1 MSRFDPFLRQRSLQT
16 TIVWFGIAGL
26 ALVVALGA
34 VISWRGAA
42 TYLTRDA
49 DRRLGD
55 IAQRT
60 AALYSLY
67 IRERRAELENL
78 AGSPTIVAAAEASN
92 RESTRRNLAGM
103 DRAAL
108 ERLFE
113 SSRSMQIDA
122 AAERYLRSV
131 EDRSDFVALYLTDA
145 NGFTGIATE
154 RRADFAHGDDAWWQN
169 AMLNGSFM
177 SEPRLDSVSGAL
189 AIEIAVAVVA
199 PATERRSGVLSAIF
213 DLQRLARL
221 VAAYD
226 AHAGAAIE
234 VVDVQ
239 GRLIVSRDSTHL
251 LTVLPVADRI
261 PRTDTVSFAT
271 VQGTRGLERLATARV
286 SPGRRY
292 WVMVRQPVSAAYASV
307 RGAGRLILFGAI
319 LLTVVFTGS
328 LLGLGN
334 WLHRQVTE
342 PVQEMAGAAARVAQG
357 DISDAVTFHE
367 GAGEVAHLSS
377 ALHGMLDALRRLV
390 GAIRGAADEAA
401 AMAAEIGASTQEM
414 SASGEEMA
422 ATTQDLARR
431 AHQQAETVRTA
442 SADANRILDIA
453 KRLAEGARDAAQR
466 NTALRTTAEGYRAK
480 LEESV
485 ASLETMATEVDRAEA
500 EASALAA
507 ASEQISKFVAQMKAI
522 ATQTHLLALNAA
534 IEAARA
540 GEHGRGFGVVAGEVR
555 KLAMQARQAAVT
567 TEGTGETVLQRVRVT
582 HDTMQRLAIAA
593 ALARQAG
600 KTVSEGLGEVV
611 QATRDNDSWTREIDG
626 AATESAGLVNE
637 VAGALGELALGTDGF
652 ASSAEEI
659 AAASQELGAATQ
671 EIAASAHALAQAADR
686 LMGAVRTF
694 RLGTDP

>member
-1 MSRFDPFLRQRSLQT
+1 MFRFDPFLRHRSLQT

-26 ALVVALGA
+26 VFVVALSA
-34 VISWRGAA
+34 VLSWRGAA
-42 TYLTRDA
+42 NYLTRDA

-78 AGSPTIVAAAEASN
+78 AGSPTIVAATEASN
-92 RESTRRNLAGM
+92 RESARRNLARM
-103 DRAAL
+103 DAAAL
-108 ERLFE
+108 ERMFG
-113 SSRSMQIDA
+113 SSRSMQVDA
-122 AAERYLRSV
+122 VAQRYLRSV
-131 EDRSDFVALYLTDA
+131 LDRSDFVALYVTDA
-145 NGFTGIATE
+145 NGFTGIATQ
-154 RRADFAHGDDAWWQN
+154 RRANFVQSDNAWWQY
-169 AMLNGSFM
+169 AMRTGAFM

-199 PATERRSGVLSAIF
+199 PATERRIGVLSAIF

-221 VAAYD
+221 VAASD
-226 AHAGAAIE
+226 AHVGAAVE

-239 GRLIVSRDSTHL
+239 GRLIIGQDSSRV
-251 LTVLPVADRI
+251 LTVLPIAEQI

-271 VQGTRGLERLATARV
+271 VQGTRELERVATARV
-286 SPGRRY
+286 SPGRY

-307 RGAGRLILFGAI
+307 RGAGRIILFGAI
-319 LLTVVFTGS
+319 LLAAIFTGS

-334 WLHRQVTE
+334 WLHRQVTA
-342 PVQEMAGAAARVAQG
+342 PVQEMAGAATRVAQG

-367 GAGEVAHLSS
+367 GAGEVASLST
-377 ALHGMLDALRRLV
+377 ALHGMLDSLRRLV
-390 GAIRGAADEAA
+390 GAIRAAADEAA
-401 AMAAEIGASTQEM
+401 AMAAEIGASTQQM

-422 ATTQDLARR
+422 GTTQDLSRR
-431 AHQQAETVRTA
+431 ALQQAGTVRTA

-453 KRLAEGARDAAQR
+453 KRLADGARDAAQR
-466 NTALRTTAEGYRAK
+466 NTALRTTAERYRAK

-485 ASLETMATEVDRAEA
+485 TSLETLAAEVDRAEA
-500 EASALAA
+500 EATALAA

-522 ATQTHLLALNAA
+522 ATQTNMLALNAA
-534 IEAARA
+534 IEAGRA
-540 GEHGRGFGVVAGEVR
+540 GEHGRGFGVVADEVR

-567 TEGTGETVLQRVRVT
+567 TEGTVQTVLQRVRAT
-582 HDTMQRLAIAA
+582 HDTMQRLAVAG

-611 QATRDNDSWTREIDG
+611 QAARDNDSWTREIDG
-626 AATESAGLVNE
+626 AATESATLVNGI
-637 VAGALGELALGTDGF
+637 AGALGELASGADGF

-686 LMGAVRTF
+686 LLGAVRSF
-694 RLGTDP
+694 RLGTEE

>member
-1 MSRFDPFLRQRSLQT
+1 MSRFGPFLRQRSLQT

-26 ALVVALGA
+26 VFVVALSA
-34 VISWRGAA
+34 VLSWRGAA
-42 TYLTRDA
+42 SYLTRDA

-78 AGSPTIVAAAEASN
+78 AGSPTIVAATEASN
-92 RESTRRNLAGM
+92 RESARRNLARM
-103 DRAAL
+103 DAAAL
-108 ERLFE
+108 ERMFG
-113 SSRSMQIDA
+113 SSRSMQVDA
-122 AAERYLRSV
+122 VAQRYLRSV

-145 NGFTGIATE
+145 NGFTGIATQ
-154 RRADFAHGDDAWWQN
+154 RRADFVQSDDAWWQY
-169 AMLNGSFM
+169 AMRTGAFM
-177 SEPRLDSVSGAL
+177 SEPQLDSASGAV
-189 AIEIAVAVVA
+189 AIEIAAAVVA
-199 PATERRSGVLSAIF
+199 PATGRRVGVLSGIL
-213 DLQRLARL
+213 DLQRLSRL
-221 VAAYD
+221 AAVSD
-226 AHAGAAIE
+226 AHVGVE
-234 VVDVQ
+234 VVDVR
-239 GRLIVSRDSTHL
+239 GRLIIGQDSSRVF
-251 LTVLPVADRI
+251 TVLPIAEQI

-271 VQGTRGLERLATARV
+271 VQGTRELERLATARV
-286 SPGRRY
+286 SQGRY

-307 RGAGRLILFGAI
+307 RGAGRIILFGAI
-319 LLTVVFTGS
+319 LLAAIFTGS

-334 WLHRQVTE
+334 WLHRQVTA
-342 PVQEMAGAAARVAQG
+342 PVQEMAGAARRVAQG
-357 DISDAVTFHE
+357 DISAAVTFHE
-367 GAGEVAHLSS
+367 GAGEVAHLST
-377 ALHGMLDALRRLV
+377 ALHGMLDALRGLV

-401 AMAAEIGASTQEM
+401 AMAAEIGASTQQM

-422 ATTQDLARR
+422 GTTQDLSRR
-431 AHQQAETVRTA
+431 ALQQAGTVRTA

-453 KRLAEGARDAAQR
+453 KRLADGARDAAQR

-485 ASLETMATEVDRAEA
+485 TSLETLAAEVDRAEA
-500 EASALAA
+500 EATALAA

-522 ATQTHLLALNAA
+522 ATQTNMLALNAA
-534 IEAARA
+534 IEAGRA
-540 GEHGRGFGVVAGEVR
+540 GEHGRGFGVVADEVR

-567 TEGTGETVLQRVRVT
+567 TEGTVQTVLQRVRAT
-582 HDTMQRLAIAA
+582 HDTMQRLAVAG

-611 QATRDNDSWTREIDG
+611 QAARDNDSWTREIDG
-626 AATESAGLVNE
+626 AATESATLVNGI
-637 VAGALGELALGTDGF
+637 AGALGELASGADGF

-686 LMGAVRTF
+686 LLGAVRSF
-694 RLGTDP
+694 RLGTEA